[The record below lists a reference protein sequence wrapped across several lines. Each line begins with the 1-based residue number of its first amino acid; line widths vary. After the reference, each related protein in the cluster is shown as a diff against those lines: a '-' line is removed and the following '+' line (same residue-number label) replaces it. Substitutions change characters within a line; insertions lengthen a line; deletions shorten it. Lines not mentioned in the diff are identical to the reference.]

1 MNDVDFSTG
10 TLPGASG
17 GTRHTCCW
25 SPQGAPRS
33 LLVLTHGLAEHS
45 GRYHW
50 FASQLARNGCV
61 VHAIDHCGHGRSD
74 GRRADIVSFAGVVTD
89 LGALLQR
96 ATLAH
101 PGLPCFLFGHSMG
114 GALAFDCALRN
125 PERINGLVLSAPL
138 LAMDPAAPAWRVAL
152 VRLLA
157 RVAPGLGAI
166 TLPADTISRDPEMVR
181 AYEEDPLVYR
191 GAIPA
196 RTIAELFA
204 NVATLAARAPQLRM
218 PLLYLHGSGDRL
230 VPLAHSRTVVERAG
244 STDRTQRIYE
254 GLYHEILNEPEREQ
268 VARDI
273 SDWVAAHLPA

>member
-1 MNDVDFSTG
+1 M
-10 TLPGASG
+10 
-17 GTRHTCCW
+17 
-25 SPQGAPRS
+25 
-33 LLVLTHGLAEHS
+33 LTHGPRGAQRPLPLVLEP
-45 GRYHW
+45 
-50 FASQLARNGCV
+50 ARAQRLRGAR
-61 VHAIDHCGHGRSD
+61 HRSLRGHGRSD
-74 GRRADIVSFAGVVTD
+74 GRRADIVSFAAVVAD

-96 ATLAH
+96 AKLAH

-125 PERINGLVLSAPL
+125 PEHISGLLLSAPL

-244 STDRTQRIYE
+244 SGDRTLRIYE

-273 SDWVAAHLPA
+273 SDWVAARLPA